1 MGRVNVKKK
10 AEIEEKKRKEKD
22 KKEKEKQKK
31 LDNYNAMLAKI
42 DNIDD
47 FKDNFL
53 ELLKLAEKVK

>member
-1 MGRVNVKKK
+1 MGKVKIKKK
-10 AEIEEKKRKEKD
+10 DEIEEQKRKEK
-22 KKEKEKQKK
+22 KEKEKEKQKK

>member
-1 MGRVNVKKK
+1 MKK
-10 AEIEEKKRKEKD
+10 AKTIKEEKQKEKEA
-22 KKEKEKQKK
+22 KEKEKQKK

-47 FKDNFL
+47 LKDNFL